1 MKLKFLLLV
10 FFTPIFFTGFS
21 QQSNLAY
28 AITGQ
33 ANGNFNWTDIR
44 VIDMTS
50 GNTNETLFEN
60 GKTKFSFVDA
70 ETRRT
75 VDQFTISGNPATFQQ
90 NGVTVSAN
98 SVSLANPSPTS
109 LMSAAAAYDKRH
121 NKLFFATMKTGQ
133 LVWLNLD
140 NNTGTPSFYTV
151 QKRLVN
157 NVDYNDESFNITRMT
172 IGADGNG
179 YALTNDANHL
189 VRFTT
194 SNKTVITDLGE
205 LVDASSNNGI
215 SIHNKCSSWGGDIV
229 ADAFGT
235 LYLFSAGRNVFLID
249 PETRI
254 ATYKGTISNL
264 SGTFTVNGAAA
275 IDDENVIVSS
285 ANTFEGYYKVDVN
298 KLTATKINTQGKI
311 YNASDLA
318 SGNLLHQS
326 EKLSS
331 IGSPTLKNIEVIGNR
346 LITIYPNPVTNGQ
359 IKITFEG
366 DAAGKYRIDFTD
378 LEGRLIETKDVNIKA
393 PGQVENLQLHRKQ
406 AGGMYMIKITDAAS
420 KAIFSDKLVV
430 E

>member
-1 MKLKFLLLV
+1 MKLKSLLLL
-10 FFTPIFFTGFS
+10 FFTSFFFTGFS
-21 QQSNLAY
+21 QQSNIAY

-33 ANGNFNWTDIR
+33 VNANFNWTDIR
-44 VIDMTS
+44 VIDMAS
-50 GNTNETLFEN
+50 GNANATLFEN

-70 ETRRT
+70 ETGRP
-75 VDQFTISGNPATFQQ
+75 VDQLTITGNPAAFQQ
-90 NGVTVSAN
+90 NNITVSSN
-98 SVSLANPSPTS
+98 SISVANPSPTYS
-109 LMSAAAAYDKRH
+109 MSAAAAYDKRH
-121 NKLFFATMKTGQ
+121 DKLFFATMRTGQ
-133 LVWLNLD
+133 LVWLDLK
-140 NNTGTPSFYTV
+140 NNSGTPSFYTI
-151 QKRLVN
+151 QKPLIT

-189 VRFTT
+189 IRFTT
-194 SNKTVITDLGE
+194 SNKTVITDMGSLI
-205 LVDASSNNGI
+205 DAATNNGI
-215 SIHNKCSSWGGDIV
+215 SVHNKCSSWGGDIV

-254 ATYKGTISNL
+254 ATYKGTISNVT
-264 SGTFTVNGAAA
+264 GTFSVNGAAV

-285 ANTFEGYYKVDVN
+285 ANTFEGFYKVDIN
-298 KLTATKINTQGKI
+298 NLSATKISTPGKI

-318 SGNLLHQS
+318 SCNLLHQT
-326 EKLSS
+326 EKQNSV
-331 IGSPTLKNIEVIGNR
+331 GTPVLKNIEVLGNK
-346 LITIYPNPVTNGQ
+346 LITIYPNPVSDGQ
-359 IKITFEG
+359 IKITFDG
-366 DAAGKYRIDFTD
+366 NVAGKYRIDFTD
-378 LEGRLIETKDVNIKA
+378 PEGRLVQTKDVYIKG